1 MRRLQQHF
9 QGLHL
14 ISEGVEL
21 LLRLQGLHLGS
32 KAGKGCKNIYIY
44 TGLVLG
50 YVFVLNV
57 YMYRYRS
64 MSLWRTTV
72 KRQQSRCLV
81 LNKLFYMT
89 VYVIRE

>member
-1 MRRLQQHF
+1 MIMRRLQQHF

-44 TGLVLG
+44 WIGLGVCVL
-50 YVFVLNV
+50 
-57 YMYRYRS
+57 S
-64 MSLWRTTV
+64 
-72 KRQQSRCLV
+72 
-81 LNKLFYMT
+81 
-89 VYVIRE
+89 